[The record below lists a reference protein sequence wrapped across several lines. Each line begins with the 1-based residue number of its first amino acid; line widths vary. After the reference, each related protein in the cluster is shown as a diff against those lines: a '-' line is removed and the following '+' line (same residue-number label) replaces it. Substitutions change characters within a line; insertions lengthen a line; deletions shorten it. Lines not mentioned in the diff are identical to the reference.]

1 MIRVNYTFFDEA
13 IEIKNMTILSIEDT
27 NYFSKLSGAFYSYE
41 EDGLLRIFNEKQDR
55 IKKSDLVL
63 VTDIMGYSINS
74 APILKRIYD
83 DLQNQ
88 INNKLETKIKI
99 EKLIYEFD
107 NIINNELLEHE
118 LELVSEGN
126 DLLKIFKI
134 LGIKIYFD
142 QKNIFEKMFEI
153 IKIFSYMYDK
163 NVLVFINTLS
173 YFTYKEL
180 LSINEYINLNNINVL
195 FIEPRKI
202 NVIKQIFIDSDYI
215 MFKNM
220 I

>member
-202 NVIKQIFIDSDYI
+202 NGIKQIFIDSDYI